1 MVRIINDIA
10 EVHTL
15 QENHGGWVDD
25 MALVCRHMYAN
36 AATVVWSVYMHT
48 AFMSHLF
55 GGMKFTLIFK
65 MIDSSPNPTH
75 TKHTVDLYKYMVA
88 Y

>member
-48 AFMSHLF
+48 VLTFFYEPSFWGDEIH
-55 GGMKFTLIFK
+55 
-65 MIDSSPNPTH
+65 IDFQNDRLLPQPH
-75 TKHTVDLYKYMVA
+75 P
-88 Y
+88 